1 LHNENSDNTGKLRQ
15 IIEGKLNR
23 YYGRTLD
30 NASEEEIFQAVA
42 LSLRDRI
49 LERAAKAGEETAR
62 RGMKTLYYLS
72 AEFLLGRALVNN
84 MVSLGALDEYRA
96 VLDEIGY
103 PFDRLEDQENEAGLG
118 NGGLGR
124 LAACFLDSLS
134 TLNMPVIGSGIRYE
148 YGIFRQ
154 RIVDGKQ
161 VEVPDD
167 WTAKGDVWSVERR
180 EEQVE
185 VRFEGT
191 VEEVW
196 SEQGLTVHH
205 RNYQS
210 VLAVPYDM
218 PVIGYDS
225 KMPATLRLWSAEC
238 PSFDLESF
246 NKGDYGCMVQQRE
259 LAETISKVLYPE
271 DNHIA
276 GRMLRLKQYYFL
288 ASATMQHM
296 VREHKKRYGDV
307 RTLPDK
313 VVVQIN
319 DTHPAFAIPELMRIL
334 LDEERLNWDE
344 AYGIVSRIFSYT
356 NHTVMREALEVWP
369 EQMFKVLLPRVYSI
383 VVALN
388 DRFSDKLQ
396 KAFPG
401 DWDKIAA
408 MSIIA
413 HDEVRMANMCL
424 AVCSRINGVSQLH
437 GDILKT
443 RTFRDFYVI
452 SPEKFVAITNGI
464 TQRRWLAAANP
475 ALCGLIHDYIGGGF
489 LKDSR
494 ELERLKPL
502 ADNPAFFADFARVKE
517 QNKRCLAE
525 YVKKT
530 QGVALNPDTVFDVQ
544 AKRLHEYK
552 RQLLKVLHILYLYN
566 RLTEDVSFSLPQPV
580 TFLFAAKASPAYH
593 RAKSIIHLINAVAAL
608 VESNPRTRDAIRVQ
622 FLENYNVTLAER
634 LIPAADISEQLSTA
648 GREASGTGNMKFML
662 NGAVTLGTMDGANV
676 EIFER
681 VGPDNIFIFGASAEE
696 IACME
701 RDRSYDPGKIFD
713 SNPDVKAAVTRLI
726 DGSLP
731 GVDAGQFEDIYRSL
745 LTGDYDPADRYFV
758 LYDFDSYREVFDMVM
773 RAYVDRAA
781 WTRRAALNT
790 ASAGFFSS
798 DRTVAEYNRLIWH
811 LESL

>member
-1 LHNENSDNTGKLRQ
+1 
-15 IIEGKLNR
+15 
-23 YYGRTLD
+23 
-30 NASEEEIFQAVA
+30 
-42 LSLRDRI
+42 
-49 LERAAKAGEETAR
+49 
-62 RGMKTLYYLS
+62 
-72 AEFLLGRALVNN
+72 
-84 MVSLGALDEYRA
+84 
-96 VLDEIGY
+96 
-103 PFDRLEDQENEAGLG
+103 
-118 NGGLGR
+118 
-124 LAACFLDSLS
+124 
-134 TLNMPVIGSGIRYE
+134 MPVIGSGIRYE

-369 EQMFKVLLPRVYSI
+369 EQMFKALLPRVYSI
-383 VVALN
+383 VAALN
-388 DRFSDKLQ
+388 DRFSEKLW

-401 DWDKIAA
+401 DWDKISA

-413 HDEVRMANMCL
+413 YDEIRMANMCL
-424 AVCSRINGVSQLH
+424 AVCNRVNGVSQLH

-443 RTFRDFYVI
+443 HF
-452 SPEKFVAITNGI
+452 P
-464 TQRRWLAAANP
+464 
-475 ALCGLIHDYIGGGF
+475 GF
-489 LKDSR
+489 LCDQPGEVRRLPTASR
-494 ELERLKPL
+494 SGAGWPRPTR
-502 ADNPAFFADFARVKE
+502 AVR
-517 QNKRCLAE
+517 
-525 YVKKT
+525 
-530 QGVALNPDTVFDVQ
+530 PDT
-544 AKRLHEYK
+544 RY
-552 RQLLKVLHILYLYN
+552 R
-566 RLTEDVSFSLPQPV
+566 RR
-580 TFLFAAKASPAYH
+580 FLRTAASW
-593 RAKSIIHLINAVAAL
+593 R
-608 VESNPRTRDAIRVQ
+608 
-622 FLENYNVTLAER
+622 
-634 LIPAADISEQLSTA
+634 
-648 GREASGTGNMKFML
+648 
-662 NGAVTLGTMDGANV
+662 
-676 EIFER
+676 
-681 VGPDNIFIFGASAEE
+681 
-696 IACME
+696 
-701 RDRSYDPGKIFD
+701 
-713 SNPDVKAAVTRLI
+713 
-726 DGSLP
+726 
-731 GVDAGQFEDIYRSL
+731 
-745 LTGDYDPADRYFV
+745 
-758 LYDFDSYREVFDMVM
+758 
-773 RAYVDRAA
+773 
-781 WTRRAALNT
+781 
-790 ASAGFFSS
+790 
-798 DRTVAEYNRLIWH
+798 
-811 LESL
+811 